1 MTEEKRIRPTVF
13 IPNAVTTASML
24 FGFYSIQ
31 QSFEGNFI
39 HATWALLIA
48 AILDSLDGRIARL
61 VKGTSEFGEEYDS
74 LADLISFGLAPAIL
88 AVRWGMAK
96 YFGDLGWAIGFVYLA
111 AAAIRLARF
120 NVLIGDEQ
128 SKSYFKGMP
137 SPCAAGIP
145 VVTVM
150 VYNKYVSPEQ
160 AGNYYLALIYL
171 IAVALAG
178 VLMLSPIRFR
188 TFKDIKFTKYG
199 VRWPL
204 FGFVII
210 LTCLFVRPQAT
221 LFGGLFAYLGW
232 AFLEEVLMLR
242 PKEKEL
248 RAKRRETRRKR
259 REARRAGR
267 QAEKEARMKL
277 IAGNKDQKEDR
288 QNG

>member
-1 MTEEKRIRPTVF
+1 MTEPRIIKPAIF

-61 VKGTSEFGEEYDS
+61 VKGTSEFGEQYDS
-74 LADLISFGLAPAIL
+74 LADLISFGIAPAIL
-88 AVRWGMAK
+88 AVRFGMAG

-145 VVTVM
+145 VVSAM
-150 VYNKYVSPEQ
+150 VYTKYAGPGPL
-160 AGNYYLALIYL
+160 GNYYLALAYL
-171 IAVALAG
+171 IAVAIAG
-178 VLMLSPIRFR
+178 LLMISPIRFR

-199 VRWPL
+199 IRWPL

-210 LTCLFVRPQAT
+210 LACLFIRPQAT
-221 LFGGLFAYLGW
+221 LFGGLIAYLTW
-232 AFLEEVLMLR
+232 AFLEETLILR

-248 RAKRRETRRKR
+248 RAKKREARHKR
-259 REARRAGR
+259 REARKARKR
-267 QAEKEARMKL
+267 EERDARMKV
-277 IAGNKDQKEDR
+277 IPGERGKEEQK
-288 QNG
+288 NG